1 MNLWSPKHRTGAI
14 SFELSCWSIKVNL
27 PYELRGISVR
37 VQINYSFL
45 RGVLFL
51 CTFFTLWKE
60 HTKSNPSESYG
71 VYTIQIMK
79 LRCQNFFKTISF
91 LRFYKKRH
99 YLILNFGLLFVVV
112 FSSFLLLAIFSSV
125 TRLKGFIMQAIWLLI
140 VSHHG
145 WKSNTP
151 EWLNYLKPH
160 TNCIF
165 CSPEMSSEC
174 WLSKQKFVENSN
186 YLYCIWT
193 FIPVLSNT
201 AGPIW
206 NIWSSHAKEKKSH
219 LYINHVKRPQ
229 FRTIFN
235 RCNMQWHLTSD
246 DVEISCTGIVL
257 WQQLLYC
264 SVIYEKITQVQD
276 QLEYNII
283 YINKIIHHY
292 YSLV

>member
-1 MNLWSPKHRTGAI
+1 
-14 SFELSCWSIKVNL
+14 
-27 PYELRGISVR
+27 
-37 VQINYSFL
+37 
-45 RGVLFL
+45 
-51 CTFFTLWKE
+51 
-60 HTKSNPSESYG
+60 
-71 VYTIQIMK
+71 
-79 LRCQNFFKTISF
+79 
-91 LRFYKKRH
+91 
-99 YLILNFGLLFVVV
+99 
-112 FSSFLLLAIFSSV
+112 
-125 TRLKGFIMQAIWLLI
+125 
-140 VSHHG
+140 
-145 WKSNTP
+145 
-151 EWLNYLKPH
+151 
-160 TNCIF
+160 
-165 CSPEMSSEC
+165 MSSEC

-264 SVIYEKITQVQD
+264 SVIYEKIIQVQD

-283 YINKIIHHY
+283 YINKFIIIIHLFKNSRYEPETKDQRHGLFCNKCHR
-292 YSLV
+292 SEWNLG